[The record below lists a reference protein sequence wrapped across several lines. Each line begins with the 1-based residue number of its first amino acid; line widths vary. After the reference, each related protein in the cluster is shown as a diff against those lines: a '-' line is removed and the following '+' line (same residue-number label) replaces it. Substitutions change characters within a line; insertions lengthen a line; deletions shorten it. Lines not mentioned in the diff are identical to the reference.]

1 VLGYVIEWAALH
13 EDELEQRWNAART
26 DQPIEKI
33 APLI

>member
-13 EDELEQRWNAART
+13 EDELAQRWGAARS